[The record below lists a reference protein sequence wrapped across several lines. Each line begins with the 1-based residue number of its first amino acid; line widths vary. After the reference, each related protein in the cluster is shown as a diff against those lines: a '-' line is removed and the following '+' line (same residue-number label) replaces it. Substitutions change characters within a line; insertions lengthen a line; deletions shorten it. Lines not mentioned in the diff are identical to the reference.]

1 MGEER
6 SSDLTDS
13 PRHELKGPGERNIA
27 LSELNMKTSKREKKD
42 EIFKKT
48 KSSGEIINTKSDDGL
63 SEKSLTLSVLDE
75 SVGDAISLDH
85 REAIQETDIGYF
97 SPTASSNLSSTS
109 SKPSQSISPIISSPT
124 LSSPNIGVGKKKSH
138 KKKRKN

>member
-48 KSSGEIINTKSDDGL
+48 KSSGEIINTRSDDGL

-85 REAIQETDIGYF
+85 G
-97 SPTASSNLSSTS
+97 
-109 SKPSQSISPIISSPT
+109 KQSRKQILVISLLQQAVIYHQ
-124 LSSPNIGVGKKKSH
+124 LH
-138 KKKRKN
+138 